1 MSELLTLAIGF
12 LFGTAGTVTAA
23 LLFAAMSNIESEPK
37 P

>member
-1 MSELLTLAIGF
+1 MTCLLALSIGF